1 MSALLAAAGDDP
13 GRNAKGLIIG
23 LIIAVVAI
31 AIFTGGSNRNG
42 R

>member
-23 LIIAVVAI
+23 LVVAVAAI
-31 AIFTGGSNRNG
+31 ALWAGGSNRNG